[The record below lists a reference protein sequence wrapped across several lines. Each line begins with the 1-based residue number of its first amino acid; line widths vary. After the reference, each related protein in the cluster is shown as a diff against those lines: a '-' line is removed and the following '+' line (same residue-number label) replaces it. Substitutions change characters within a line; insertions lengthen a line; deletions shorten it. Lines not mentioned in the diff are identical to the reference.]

1 MGKKTYEEG
10 LGFSNT
16 PSFYPQFAQRIENN
30 YENIFFHPPPPPPSP
45 QKIFFAEF
53 PGSTENSF
61 LRWLCFCSEFF
72 ALVGKRLDKK
82 TKVNFKMYDVI
93 DWETNNYTTHSDQYL
108 KK

>member
-1 MGKKTYEEG
+1 MRRVW
-10 LGFSNT
+10 GFQIHPHST
-16 PSFYPQFAQRIENN
+16 PNLLNELKIIMR
-30 YENIFFHPPPPPPSP
+30 IFFPPPPPP
-45 QKIFFAEF
+45 KIFSAEF